1 MFPPGWIRHF
11 ILTSMALVAVAC
23 SPTVASR
30 GHVTDPEALAAL
42 KPGLSTDV
50 DVQNALGSPST
61 RGTFRDDV
69 WYYMSERTEAYA
81 FFNPKVIERQIV
93 AVVFDGQGVV
103 DDIVTYNEVD
113 GRKVEIVSRV
123 TPTAGN
129 ELTLLQQLFGNIGRF
144 ESPK

>member
-1 MFPPGWIRHF
+1 MFLPGWIRHS
-11 ILTSMALVAVAC
+11 IVTTLALVAVAC

-30 GHVTDPEALAAL
+30 GHVTDPLALAAL
-42 KPGLSTDV
+42 TPGQSTDA
-50 DVQNALGSPST
+50 DVEIALGSPST

-69 WYYMSERTEAYA
+69 WYYMSERTESFA

-129 ELTLLQQLFGNIGRF
+129 ELTLIQQLFGNVGRF
-144 ESPK
+144 ESPR